1 MPGPRILATIV
12 LLIQIFAAT
21 PAFAAD
27 YPTLQQSRDV
37 KLQTGL
43 ENVLAK
49 MGLEA
54 AVRSRQLAVALVDVT
69 DVEKPRVASVNGDR
83 MVYAASLPKIAILL
97 GAFEEIER
105 GGMPLD
111 SETEREIIDM
121 IRVSSNAA
129 ATSVLNRV
137 GKARLA
143 EILQSDRYRLYDPES
158 NGGLWV
164 GKDYAKRGVWR
175 RDPLA
180 NLSHGATAM
189 QTARFYYLLETGR
202 LVSPERSAQMKSVL
216 SNPGLHHKFVLGL
229 SHDPD
234 ARIYR
239 KSGSWRKWHSDSAIV
254 ENDGH
259 TYILVALAEHSN
271 GSRWITRLI
280 DPLDRLITEEGETVS
295 AARTHSHSLPM

>member
-1 MPGPRILATIV
+1 LNIESQPMPRLLALSV
-12 LLIQIFAAT
+12 LLIQCFAAT
-21 PAFAAD
+21 AVYAAK
-27 YPTLQQSRDV
+27 YPSLQESRDAE
-37 KLQTGL
+37 LQKGL
-43 ENVLAK
+43 EQVLSRI
-49 MGLEA
+49 GLKA

-69 DVEKPRVASVNGDR
+69 EPEKPRVAAVNGNR
-83 MVYAASLPKIAILL
+83 MIYAASLPKIAILL

-111 SETEREIIDM
+111 STTQRELTDM
-121 IRVSSNAA
+121 IRVSSNGA
-129 ATSVLNRV
+129 ATRMLNKV
-137 GKARLA
+137 GKERLA
-143 EILQSDRYRLYDPES
+143 EILQSDRYRLYDRGS

-164 GKDYAKRGVWR
+164 GKDYAKKGVWR

-180 NLSHGATAM
+180 NLSHGATAI

-202 LVSPERSAQMKSVL
+202 LVSPERSAQMKQVL

-239 KSGSWRKWHSDSAIV
+239 KSGSWRKWHADSAIV

-259 TYILVALAEHSN
+259 TYILVALAEHAN
-271 GSRWITRLI
+271 GSQWITRLI
-280 DPLDRLITEEGETVS
+280 EPLDKLIT
-295 AARTHSHSLPM
+295 ARH